1 MKEILTGSKV
11 QKPSFANLI
20 KVSLYIGAT
29 AYGGPAM
36 IAQMK
41 KKFVEEKR
49 WMDEKDF
56 LGAFSFAQLLPG
68 ATFVTLMAYIGYRLK
83 KIAGVFIV
91 PFFFILPTF
100 IAVVILSYIYF
111 HYGSHSY
118 IISVFTG
125 LGAMV
130 VALLINAV
138 VTLSKSIFPQLSLKY
153 YKGFL
158 VASFVFAFSFW
169 FKVNTIYLIVAAG
182 GLGFLF
188 YYFTGEFEGISK
200 RAQTAPVINESTAP
214 SSSKLL
220 AYSVPIIIVL
230 IMIPIFIFFPIIGN
244 IYTSFFK
251 IGIFSF
257 GGYSSLPLMQHE
269 TINILHWL
277 TLKEF
282 SDGIAMGQ
290 ITPGPILITATFIG
304 YKVAGILGAA
314 TATAGIFSPSILLI
328 ILLYEIH
335 SKLTKLSSVK
345 VIVKGILAGF
355 IGLLFSITIGLGIT
369 SLFNW
374 QTWAIFIL
382 SSIALIKF
390 RIDPIWIILSSMV
403 VSLIIL

>member
-1 MKEILTGSKV
+1 MEEILAYSKV
-11 QKPSFANLI
+11 QKPSLADLL
-20 KVSLYIGAT
+20 KVSLYIGVT

-49 WMDEKDF
+49 WIDEKDLLDA
-56 LGAFSFAQLLPG
+56 LGFAQILPG
-68 ATFVTLMAYIGYRLK
+68 ATFVTLMAYIGYKLK
-83 KIAGVFIV
+83 NIIGAFIV

-100 IAVVILSYIYF
+100 IAVVILSYTYF
-111 HYGSHSY
+111 HFSGHSY
-118 IISVFTG
+118 IISIFTG

-138 VTLSKSIFPQLSLKY
+138 ITLSKSIFPQISLKY

-169 FKVNTIYLIVAAG
+169 LKVNMVYLIIAAG
-182 GLGFLF
+182 VLGFLF

-200 RAQTAPVINESTAP
+200 RKQTTPVVNESAP
-214 SSSKLL
+214 TSSGRLVK
-220 AYSVPIIIVL
+220 YSVSIITVL
-230 IMIPIFIFFPIIGN
+230 TMISILLFFPILGKI
-244 IYTSFFK
+244 IISFFK

-269 TINILHWL
+269 TIDIRHWL

-304 YKVAGILGAA
+304 YKVAGIIGAA
-314 TATAGIFSPSILLI
+314 AATAGIFSPSILLI
-328 ILLYEIH
+328 ILLYEVH
-335 SKLTKLSSVK
+335 SKLTKLLSVM

-355 IGLLFSITIGLGIT
+355 IGLLISITISFGIT

-390 RIDPIWIILSSMV
+390 RIDPIWIILSSVV